1 MSTYTILALIFAAL
15 VLGIFLLITQRRI
28 DQRGGASFVEHKTTS
43 TVEYSSD
50 GSVVAIVIENI
61 GCGGDGGSVTPTHE
75 NGGVGGVNVEQ
86 HKDWEAPR

>member
-1 MSTYTILALIFAAL
+1 MSTHTILELIFAVL

-28 DQRGGASFVEHKTTS
+28 DQRGGAGFVEHKITS
-43 TVEYSSD
+43 T
-50 GSVVAIVIENI
+50 GTGKIVIEYS
-61 GCGGDGGSVTPTHE
+61 GGASGSVTPTHE